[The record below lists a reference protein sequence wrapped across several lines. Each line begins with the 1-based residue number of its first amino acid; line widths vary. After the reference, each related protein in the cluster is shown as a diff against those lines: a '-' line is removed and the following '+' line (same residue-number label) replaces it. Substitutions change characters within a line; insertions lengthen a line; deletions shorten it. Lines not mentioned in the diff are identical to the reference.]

1 MQIENNG
8 VEVSKIIGQ
17 VSKNSKLL
25 VVINCDVC
33 FMFII
38 VD

>member
-17 VSKNSKLL
+17 VSNNSKLL
-25 VVINCDVC
+25 VVINC
-33 FMFII
+33 
-38 VD
+38 